1 MTFGYLRSRAETT
14 RIDTGLSVTVSRG
27 DGTRQGWPIC
37 TRSPAS
43 LDSEPVVRH
52 VYSGAVMPPSRPHGP
67 IMDPQSPCLA
77 LKVLSGIRVAGD
89 DIWAQQH
96 HRFTASPSQVDP
108 PAPSL

>member
-1 MTFGYLRSRAETT
+1 MTFGYLSSRAETT
-14 RIDTGLSVTVSRG
+14 RIETGLSVPVSRG
-27 DGTRQGWPIC
+27 EGTRQGWPLF

-52 VYSGAVMPPSRPHGP
+52 VYSGTVMRHSRPHGP
-67 IMDPQSPCLA
+67 MMDPQSPCLA
-77 LKVLSGIRVAGD
+77 CKVLSDKRVAGD
-89 DIWAQQH
+89 DMWAQEH